1 MPPDPLVSARN
12 LYEKPG
18 RKNQD
23 NNRYKKGNDMANRS
37 RKEKILLYLSDDEK
51 FILDEKWKLSDLPS
65 RSDFLRQLIIYGFV
79 YDVNYDGL
87 KEYSKALNAIG
98 KNINQI
104 VRLCHKTGN
113 VYEDDI
119 KEIKEL
125 MEKTWH
131 TQECMLSKQPLE
143 NQ

>member
-1 MPPDPLVSARN
+1 
-12 LYEKPG
+12 
-18 RKNQD
+18 
-23 NNRYKKGNDMANRS
+23 MANRS

-51 FILDEKWKLSDLPS
+51 FILDEKWKLSEPPS

-125 MEKTWH
+125 MEKTWRTH
-131 TQECMLSKQPLE
+131 ESMLSGQPLA